1 MKIRSCSLIRSS
13 CASTRGRP
21 PHAPRASVCW
31 SFCCCWK
38 HYEHARTPQHQ
49 NCLLIWL
56 MCCSREDSESSCQKI
71 FNWSTLNWFLTEANN
86 VGGGNFC
93 RSQNFMMRDGLQC
106 GLFLLSRPS
115 NVNRSSNNNQ
125 QKRQR
130 NKCALKMFCS
140 LLNTFIKASF
150 ALAQF

>member
-1 MKIRSCSLIRSS
+1 
-13 CASTRGRP
+13 
-21 PHAPRASVCW
+21 
-31 SFCCCWK
+31 
-38 HYEHARTPQHQ
+38 
-49 NCLLIWL
+49 
-56 MCCSREDSESSCQKI
+56 
-71 FNWSTLNWFLTEANN
+71 
-86 VGGGNFC
+86 
-93 RSQNFMMRDGLQC
+93 MRDGLQC